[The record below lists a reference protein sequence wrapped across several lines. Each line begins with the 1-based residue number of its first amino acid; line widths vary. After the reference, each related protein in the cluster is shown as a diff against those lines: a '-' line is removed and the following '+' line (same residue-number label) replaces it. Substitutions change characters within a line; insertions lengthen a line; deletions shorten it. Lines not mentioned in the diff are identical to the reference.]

1 MTVPLKSSLLL
12 TVCVVSSVCKQ
23 TLRLHN
29 LKTRTAFNE
38 KNSVFAATCVEVII

>member
-12 TVCVVSSVCKQ
+12 TVCVVFSVCKQ

-29 LKTRTAFNE
+29 LKTGTAFNE
-38 KNSVFAATCVEVII
+38 KNSVFATCVEVII